1 MCVYSNV
8 DNFVILLTQNN
19 TYNSQDNQKD
29 ACDNIIKSMMAGNN
43 NMTTAKQPKKE
54 KRHIISEYK
63 AHLNKFYPRYILFV
77 VCRVHS

>member
-1 MCVYSNV
+1 MEKTLYNKNCNDLVRFILIANMNIFHIVYSNV

-43 NMTTAKQPKKE
+43 KMTTAKQPKK
-54 KRHIISEYK
+54 KK
-63 AHLNKFYPRYILFV
+63 DT
-77 VCRVHS
+77 